1 MKLIFFGRSK
11 IGNYCKENL
20 KQFNI
25 QIIDP
30 NNFIAESLDRVDI
43 VFYARNKSKIDFKFL
58 LKIQKLNKNLRF
70 VFLDTELNEYN
81 KILINTTLLIK
92 RIEFYII
99 SKIFKNIER
108 YYIPIVL
115 GENMNWSNSLKMMS
129 SNNIPLFATKKGFIR
144 IVHVKKLILEIIE
157 IKKINFEL
165 KSLERLSIDYGVE
178 LSIKKQSLLNKVFFY
193 LKYNFITSLIL
204 LIKNQF
210 FTVHTDK
217 LNKKNDIKSVNL
229 IDFYKLIIHA

>member
-1 MKLIFFGRSK
+1 MNLIFFGRSK

-20 KQFNI
+20 KQFNV

-30 NNFIAESLDRVDI
+30 NNFTAETLDSEDV

-70 VFLDTELNEYN
+70 VFLDTELNEGN

-92 RIEFYII
+92 KIEFYII

-129 SNNIPLFATKKGFIR
+129 LNNIPLLATKKGFIK
-144 IVHVKKLILEIIE
+144 IVHVKKLILEIIKT
-157 IKKINFEL
+157 KKINFEL
-165 KSLERLSIDYGVE
+165 KSLERLSLDHGVK
-178 LSIKKQSLLNKVFFY
+178 LSIKKQSLLNKVYFY

-210 FTVHTDK
+210 FIVDTDQ
-217 LNKKNDIKSVNL
+217 LNKKSDIKSINL
-229 IDFYKLIIHA
+229 IDFYKLIIHV